1 MKHHQANGKGF
12 GAEFSHFKARG
23 QGTKRTTNFCYICPP
38 PLPKLLRLGYE
49 FAKHGLYVPL
59 QWHIIAL
66 FFNSVYP
73 DDNLNSNKE

>member
-38 PLPKLLRLGYE
+38 PSPNYSDLDTSLLNMDSMCLCSG
-49 FAKHGLYVPL
+49 
-59 QWHIIAL
+59 I
-66 FFNSVYP
+66 
-73 DDNLNSNKE
+73 